1 MKAWLQGMALVAVV
15 AAGNAWADND
25 GQERASNLI
34 ATDTQY
40 RQAWQEAVRKE
51 ERLPDWVLNLSG
63 ASSPMTAVTEDGEK
77 YLVGPVCERV
87 DDCLHNRVMVAFSW
101 DKSKAYALWV
111 KVPLA
116 LPDDKT
122 PSRHADY
129 RWLGNPDKGIQAML
143 TEQLKSEPGWY

>member
-1 MKAWLQGMALVAVV
+1 MKGWLRGIALVATV
-15 AAGNAWADND
+15 AATNAWADND

-40 RQAWQEAVRKE
+40 RHAWQEAVRKE

-77 YLVGPVCERV
+77 YLVGPVCERA
-87 DDCLHNRVMVAFSW
+87 DDCLHNRVLVAFSW
-101 DKSKAYALWV
+101 NKAKAYALWV
-111 KVPLA
+111 KVPTA
-116 LPDDKT
+116 LPEDKT

-129 RWLGNPDKGIQAML
+129 RWLGSPDEGIQAML